1 MSALP
6 NPPSLVE
13 HKNTEFLIFDA
24 PTDQNLDLYI
34 KEMKKHNVKHLVRA
48 CDPSY
53 DIEPLTS
60 AGIQVHEMPFPDGGA
75 PTDEVV
81 SDWLNV
87 CKTAF
92 KKEKDTTVAVHCVA
106 GLGRAP
112 VLVAVALVEQGVSYD
127 DAVSIIREH
136 RRGAINAKQL
146 KWLKSYKPKHKHC
159 RIM

>member
-13 HKNTEFLIFDA
+13 YKNTRFLIFDA

-34 KEMKKHNVKHLVRA
+34 KEMSKFNVKHLVRA

-53 DIEPLTS
+53 DTDKLTS
-60 AGIQVHEMPFPDGGA
+60 AGIDIHEMPFSDGGA
-75 PTDEVV
+75 PPEEVV
-81 SDWLNV
+81 SDWMDV

-92 KKEKDTTVAVHCVA
+92 KEKDATVAVHCVA

-112 VLVAVALVEQGVSYD
+112 VLVAVALISQGLSYD
-127 DAVSIIREH
+127 DAVSVIREK

-146 KWLKSYKPKHKHC
+146 KWLKTFKPKKPC
-159 RIM
+159 IIM